1 MLENDNRP
9 MSNSLINS
17 KSPYLL
23 QHADN
28 PVNWR
33 PWNKDIFAEAKRDN
47 KMLFISIG
55 YAACH
60 WCHVMERESF
70 MNEEIAEILNDYF
83 IPVKVDREERPDI
96 DQIYMNAVQLINR
109 QGGWPLSCFALPD
122 GSPFFG
128 GTYFPPGEFQGILQ
142 SLAATWLKERQ
153 RILDAAKQVN
163 EGLVKT
169 DIVQSNNKKDIPS
182 EDFLHEYVNSWSFQF
197 DSYWGGNAGA
207 PKFPLPASLDFLLSY
222 GVSFNNKEVLDH
234 VKLTVQKITGGG
246 IFDHVGG
253 GFARYTTDK
262 KWHVPH
268 FEKMLYDN
276 GQLLT
281 LLSNAYRYE
290 QDQDIANAIYK
301 TIDFLKTEMLD
312 TNHGFYSSLD
322 ADSEHEEGKYYVWTK
337 TEIEHALGSNAELFC
352 DYFNVTKAGN
362 WENGKNI
369 LIKSK
374 TPESVFHQHNKK
386 KKQGE
391 KIIRHS
397 LEKLY
402 EIRSKRKKPATDN
415 KQLVSWNAMTI
426 EGLVNAFQTFQ
437 EDEWL
442 NMAKNTGYFL
452 KKHALNNNRLSRNC
466 RKDQHAIPGFLE
478 DYAFTIRAMI
488 SLFMTT
494 AEKHWLQTAHNLL
507 KYTIEHFKAPDS
519 ALFFQTKAKDAPLGM
534 RKMEI
539 MDNVIPSPNSVMAEN
554 LLKMAALDDNM
565 DYKEQAS
572 QMIQDIKPKIQH
584 NGPFFAHWMKVYMH
598 LIHPP
603 YEIAVSGPEAENKI
617 RELQKHF
624 LPCAVQVWSNQPSDL
639 PLLQNRYSKESTRIF
654 ICRNYTCDEP
664 LEDINKVIDKLKI
677 DVD

>member
-1 MLENDNRP
+1 

-33 PWNKDIFAEAKRDN
+33 SWSEDIFHEAKRDN

-83 IPVKVDREERPDI
+83 IPVKVDREERPDV

-122 GSPFFG
+122 GTPFFG
-128 GTYFPPGEFQGILQ
+128 GTYFPPDEFQGILQ
-142 SLAATWLKERQ
+142 SLAATWLKEKQ

-169 DIVQSNNKKDIPS
+169 DIIQSSTKKDTPS
-182 EDFLHEYVNSWSFQF
+182 EDFLHEYVNSWTFQF
-197 DSYWGGNAGA
+197 DSYWGGNTGA

-222 GVSFNNKEVLDH
+222 GVTFNNKEVLDH
-234 VKLTVQKITGGG
+234 VKLTIQKITEGG

-253 GFARYTTDK
+253 GFARYATDK

-281 LLSNAYRYE
+281 LLSNVYRHE
-290 QDQDIANAIYK
+290 QNQEIAHSVYK
-301 TIDFLKTEMLD
+301 TIDFLKTEMQD
-312 TNHGFYSSLD
+312 ANHGFYSSLD

-337 TEIEHALGSNAELFC
+337 KEIEDALGSGAELFC
-352 DYFNVTKAGN
+352 DYFNVTEAGN

-369 LIKSK
+369 LIKTK
-374 TPESVFHQHNKK
+374 TPGKVFQKHNTEP
-386 KKQGE
+386 KQGVE
-391 KIIRHS
+391 TIRDS
-397 LEKLY
+397 QEKLKT
-402 EIRSKRKKPATDN
+402 IRSKREKPALDN
-415 KQLVSWNAMTI
+415 KQLASWNALTI

-437 EDEWL
+437 EEEWL
-442 NMAKNTGYFL
+442 EMAKKAGNFL
-452 KKHALNNNRLSRNC
+452 KTHALDENRLYRNC
-466 RKDQHAIPGFLE
+466 RKDQYAIPGFLE
-478 DYAFTIRAMI
+478 DYAFTIRAMTG
-488 SLFMTT
+488 LFMTT
-494 AEKHWLQTAHNLL
+494 AEEHWLQTARDLL
-507 KYTIEHFKAPDS
+507 RYAIDNFKDTDS
-519 ALFFQTKAKDAPLGM
+519 AMFFQTEAKDAPIGM

-539 MDNVIPSPNSVMAEN
+539 MDNVIPSANSVMAEN
-554 LLKMAALDDNM
+554 LLKIAVIDENSN
-565 DYKEQAS
+565 YREQAS
-572 QMIQDIKPKIQH
+572 QMIQDIKPKLQH
-584 NGPFFAHWMKVYMH
+584 NGPFFAHWMRVYMQ
-598 LIHPP
+598 LVHPP
-603 YEIAVSGPEAENKI
+603 YEIAVSGPEAETKI
-617 RELQKHF
+617 RELQKYY
-624 LPCAVQVWSNQPSDL
+624 LPDIVQAWSNQPSDL
-639 PLLQNRYSKESTRIF
+639 PLLKNRYSEEKTRIF
-654 ICRNYTCDEP
+654 VCRNYTCDEP
-664 LEDINKVIDKLKI
+664 CEKVSEALDKLNI
-677 DVD
+677 TV